1 VKAALEKEEKE
12 VKNLIDELLKAEN
25 LAEFLKFNSKIALNA

>member
-12 VKNLIDELLKAEN
+12 VKKLIDELLKAEN
-25 LAEFLKFNSKIALNA
+25 LKEFLKFNSNIALNA